1 MSSPLATA
9 VALVAF
15 VVAFVGDERRAKAD
29 SLPGVVA
36 GYDSERGTFIHTRDG
51 RWELNPYAMVQITH
65 VTTGQGSRVD
75 TTGANLHAAKF
86 ILHGH
91 IYDPALTYHFQINA
105 GEGKVV
111 AEDVYLH
118 LRATPWFGVLVG
130 QNEVTFNRQHITLEA
145 YQELV
150 ERSSVDARFNLQRDI
165 GAALYFS
172 DPGSHYQATVGLW
185 NGARQNAPN
194 DDTGYMGTLRLAY
207 NPLGPIAFREA
218 DLADSRTPKISFA
231 VAGACNPER
240 LVAPTAPTAPLAS
253 ATTLH
258 HVAQGVAEA
267 TLRYRGVSLSN
278 ELHMRRQAID
288 AGPHAVD
295 TGGFVQLGWFV
306 VPTHLQLAGRVAR
319 VAGAVNRTDTVG
331 EQTGGV
337 SYYFL
342 GHRLKVQADASRL
355 QTRAIHD
362 GWRARAQL
370 EFFL

>member
-1 MSSPLATA
+1 MSSRSVTA
-9 VALVAF
+9 VALLGFALALVG
-15 VVAFVGDERRAKAD
+15 VVGRAKAD

-65 VTTGQGSRVD
+65 VTNGRGSRVE
-75 TTGANLHAAKF
+75 TTGANLHAAKL

-172 DPGSHYQATVGLW
+172 DPESHYEATLGLW
-185 NGARQNAPN
+185 NGARQNSAN

-207 NPLGPIAFREA
+207 SPLGPISFREA
-218 DLADSRTPKISFA
+218 DLANSQTPRVSFA
-231 VAGACNPER
+231 VAGAYNPER
-240 LVAPTAPTAPLAS
+240 IVAPAAAGANATA
-253 ATTLH
+253 LH

-267 TLRYRGVSLSN
+267 TFRYHGVSLSN
-278 ELHMRRQAID
+278 ELHARRQAID
-288 AGPHAVD
+288 SGPHVFD
-295 TGGFVQLGWFV
+295 TGGFVQLGCFV

-319 VAGAVNRTDTVG
+319 VAGTVNKTDTVG

-355 QTRAIHD
+355 QTRAFND